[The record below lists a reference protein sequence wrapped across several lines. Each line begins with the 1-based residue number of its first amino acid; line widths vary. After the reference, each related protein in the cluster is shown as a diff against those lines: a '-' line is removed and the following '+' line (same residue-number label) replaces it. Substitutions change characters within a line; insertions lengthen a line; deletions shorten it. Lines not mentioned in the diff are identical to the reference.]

1 MDSQTTSSIFE
12 YDLYGDQ
19 EPWDIWNRFRDH
31 NQRRRQGGDQDLYFF
46 TKLKK
51 VSINGSRINRRVGSG
66 TWSGAYSET
75 MFASASRIS
84 QYNNNNSNI
93 PIAVK
98 KHFRYENDEC
108 PEHHGAWIL
117 HEFSLYDQIGTTTS
131 CSNSDQ
137 FVVCRLRK
145 KYDDQAA
152 AAGNNKKNKKRN
164 SIKFDHHHHH
174 QTYLHQPTAPLLH
187 TNKKMRLSDQNS
199 SDHQDIHRVVDH
211 QQHNNE
217 AMHDYYHFESS
228 RSAFGIGSSIADQT
242 TSIILDDLGNNNSNN
257 IIQQKEAAVL
267 TINDNDDLQDV
278 LLNNWDIEE
287 LLEVQELLFSEETK
301 GNNNSNN
308 IIQKKEAAVLTDSYN
323 DNLQDVSHNNWH
335 IEELLEVQELLF
347 SEETN
352 RKESSPTTTTTTTI
366 VHDDADGDEVI
377 AEIEKLFFADQ
388 EAINHFNGT
397 DQDLDEV
404 MMMMNNSTDDFK
416 YNAEFK
422 EVITTGTTSLA
433 TPSNIAANQD
443 HDDHVLEVEKDEDI
457 QANELLD
464 MNLSDLDASF
474 EEYYN
479 ANGPSFGTGF

>member
-1 MDSQTTSSIFE
+1 MELAVGYVFLPTDEELVDFLRDKIQGRMDSQTTSSIFE

-46 TKLKK
+46 TQLKK
-51 VSINGSRINRRVGSG
+51 VSINGSRINRKVGSG

-84 QYNNNNSNI
+84 QYNNNNYYNI

-145 KYDDQAA
+145 KSDDQAD
-152 AAGNNKKNKKRN
+152 AAGNKKKNKKRN

-174 QTYLHQPTAPLLH
+174 QTNLQEPTAALLH
-187 TNKKMRLSDQNS
+187 SNKKMRLSDQNS
-199 SDHQDIHRVVDH
+199 PDHRDIHQVVDH
-211 QQHNNE
+211 QQHNNG

-228 RSAFGIGSSIADQT
+228 SSAFGIGSSIADQT
-242 TSIILDDLGNNNSNN
+242 TPIILNDLGNNNSNN
-257 IIQQKEAAVL
+257 IIQQKEAPVL

-287 LLEVQELLFSEETK
+287 LLEVQELLFSEET
-301 GNNNSNN
+301 
-308 IIQKKEAAVLTDSYN
+308 
-323 DNLQDVSHNNWH
+323 
-335 IEELLEVQELLF
+335 
-347 SEETN
+347 N
-352 RKESSPTTTTTTTI
+352 RKESSPTTTTTTA

-388 EAINHFNGT
+388 EAINHINGT
-397 DQDLDEV
+397 NQDLDEV
-404 MMMMNNSTDDFK
+404 TMMMMNNSTDDFK

-422 EVITTGTTSLA
+422 EVITTGTTSLT
-433 TPSNIAANQD
+433 TPSNIGADQD
-443 HDDHVLEVEKDEDI
+443 HDDHVLEVEKDENI

-464 MNLSDLDASF
+464 MNLSDLDTSF
-474 EEYYN
+474 EEYFN
-479 ANGPSFGTGF
+479 ANHPSFSFGF